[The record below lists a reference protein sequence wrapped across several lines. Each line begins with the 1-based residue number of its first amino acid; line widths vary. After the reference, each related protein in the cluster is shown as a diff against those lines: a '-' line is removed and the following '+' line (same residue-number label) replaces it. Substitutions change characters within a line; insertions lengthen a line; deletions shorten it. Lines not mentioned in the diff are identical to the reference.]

1 MWRHEGLTERAQ
13 AGSWDG
19 DGDWEAEGDSAVAT
33 ETEKKV
39 EKPKLYKVLMH
50 NDDYTTMEFVVMVLM
65 TIFQHDEA
73 KATQVML
80 HVHQKGVGVAGVY
93 PRDIAESK
101 VDKTMKLAREY
112 EYPLRCTMEQA

>member
-1 MWRHEGLTERAQ
+1 MWRLEVFKLWGQ

-19 DGDWEAEGDSAVAT
+19 DEDWEAEGDSAVAT
-33 ETEKKV
+33 ETRKKV

-65 TIFQHDEA
+65 TIFAHDEA

-80 HVHQKGVGVAGVY
+80 HVHQKGIGVAGVY

-101 VDKTMKLAREY
+101 VDKTMKLAREW
-112 EYPLRCTMEQA
+112 EYPLRCTMEEA